1 LKTIVRILLLLIC
14 PLATLLAQNHKIDS
28 LRMVLPRQKDDT
40 SKVNTLLSLAA
51 ELETTSPD
59 SSLLLSR
66 QALVISR
73 KADWQKGIIGAIYD
87 IGVYT
92 YVKGDLNNAWLYV
105 DSALIYSN
113 EYKSTKRLN
122 SIYNMLGNIASDQDK
137 YAVGLDY
144 YFKALALDSIS
155 GKKSIADLYNNIGL
169 NYQDLGNYV
178 NAEEYYFKALR
189 MYEQENNQEGIAT
202 IYTNLGNLYDLQGD
216 HKKGLEIK
224 FKALKIDSAAGNNE
238 NLILGYQTV
247 GNGFLLN
254 SDYINALQYNYRSIE
269 LAAKM
274 GVESQIYASYS
285 NIGEAFAAFYDD
297 DSTHSEITYS
307 INGIIKHVKYEALL
321 DSALFN
327 EKRCIYYANKANNRS
342 SLIDAYENIGDIYTS
357 QKDTKQALAFYSAA
371 LNLAD
376 SLGVLQERM
385 HESQVLGHA
394 YTRMGN
400 YEEATKY
407 LNDALKLKDSLYGV
421 EKQKA
426 IGNIEAQFVFDK
438 RLLEQKKENEKEQAV
453 ADEEQKRQKYVI
465 ATISLGLGIVL
476 IFLTLLFRRY
486 RLTNKQKRIIE
497 SQKKEVDAAYGQLNN
512 AHAQLQEKDK
522 DITDSIAYA
531 RKIQSAILPT
541 EESMQEQ
548 IGDCFVLYKPRD
560 IVSGDFY
567 WFHSTGNKLIFAVV
581 DCTGHGVP
589 GAFMSMIGNS
599 ILNQVVI
606 ENKATEA
613 SDILNQ
619 MRNNLLKQLQQKG
632 QESVSRDGMD
642 MAIGIWDRTKNTLQY
657 AGANSSLYFVR
668 KNISTMSSQNQK
680 QRPHGNDMLE
690 ILPDKQPIGYQE
702 GKMES
707 DFTTHTIQLQKNDL
721 VYIASDGYQ
730 DQFGGEKNK
739 KFTSRAF
746 RDLLVSMADKPIDK
760 QKQILNGTIETW
772 KGAYAQTD
780 DICVMGIRIS

>member
-1 LKTIVRILLLLIC
+1 VKNILRILLLLVY
-14 PLATLLAQNHKIDS
+14 PLTILFAQSHKADS
-28 LRMVLPRQKDDT
+28 LRKVLVHEKDDT

-51 ELETTSPD
+51 EIETINPD

-66 QALVISR
+66 QALIISQ
-73 KADWQKGIIGAIYD
+73 KANWQKGTIGSMYD

-105 DSALIYSN
+105 DSALQYCN
-113 EYKSTKRLN
+113 KYKNNVRLN

-137 YAVGLDY
+137 YAVGLDF
-144 YFKALALDSIS
+144 YFKALALDSA
-155 GKKSIADLYNNIGL
+155 GNKKGIADLYNNIGL
-169 NYQDLGNYV
+169 NYQDLGNFV
-178 NAEEYYFKALR
+178 NAERYYFKALQ
-189 MYEQENNQEGIAT
+189 MYEQQNNQEGMAS

-216 HKKGLEIK
+216 YKKGLTTK
-224 FKALKIDSAAGNNE
+224 LKALKIDSTANNSE
-238 NLILGYQTV
+238 NLVLDYQTV
-247 GNGFLLN
+247 GSGYLMKKDFEK
-254 SDYINALQYNYRSIE
+254 ALQYNYRSI
-269 LAAKM
+269 AMANKINI
-274 GVESQIYASYS
+274 VSQIYASYS
-285 NIGEAFAAFYDD
+285 NIGEAFLGAYDAD
-297 DSTHSEITYS
+297 TTKAGISYS
-307 INGIIKHVKYEALL
+307 INGSLHHATHDAML
-321 DSALFN
+321 DSSLAN
-327 EKRCIYYANKANNRS
+327 EKKCIYYANKAHNRS
-342 SLIDAYENIGDIYTS
+342 NLIGSYRDVGDVYFF
-357 QKDTKQALAFYSAA
+357 QKDYKHAFDFYHEAY
-371 LNLAD
+371 NLAD
-376 SLGVLQERM
+376 SLGILQEKM
-385 HESQVLGHA
+385 GEAKVLGHA
-394 YTRMGN
+394 YESTGN
-400 YEEATKY
+400 YKEAALY
-407 LNDALKLKDSLYGV
+407 LDSALKFKDSLYGS

-426 IGNIEAQFVFDK
+426 IGNIEAQFSFDK
-438 RLLEQKKENEKEQAV
+438 KLLEQKKENEKETAI
-453 ADEEQKRQKYVI
+453 ATEQEKRQKYVI

-486 RLTNKQKRIIE
+486 RLTNRQKRIIE
-497 SQKKEVDAAYGQLNN
+497 KQKKDVDAAYGQLNN

-548 IGDCFVLYKPRD
+548 LSDCFVLYKPRD
-560 IVSGDFY
+560 VVSGDFY
-567 WFHSTGNKLIFAVV
+567 WCHTSGTMSIFAVV

-606 ENKATEA
+606 ENKANDA

-619 MRNNLLKQLQQKG
+619 MRSNLLKQLQQKG

-642 MAIGIWDRTKNTLQY
+642 MSVCIWDRTNNTLQF
-657 AGANSSLYFVR
+657 AGANNPLYFVR
-668 KNISTMSSQNQK
+668 RNINTTQAQNVK
-680 QRPHGNDMLE
+680 QRPHGSDLLE

-707 DFTTHTIQLQKNDL
+707 SFTTHTIQLQKDDL

-772 KGAYAQTD
+772 KGPYAQTD
-780 DICVMGIRIS
+780 DICIMGIRIS

>member
-1 LKTIVRILLLLIC
+1 MKTLVRIFLLLLC
-14 PLATLLAQNHKIDS
+14 PLTTLFAQTHKADS
-28 LRMVLPRQKDDT
+28 LKTVITRQKDDT

-51 ELETTSPD
+51 ELETNTPD
-59 SSLLLSR
+59 SSLLLSK
-66 QALVISR
+66 QALAISR
-73 KADWQKGIIGAIYD
+73 KANWQKGIVGAIYD
-87 IGVYT
+87 VGVYT
-92 YVKGDLNNAWLYV
+92 YVKGDLNTARLYI
-105 DSALIYSN
+105 DSALTYSN
-113 EYKSTKRLN
+113 MYKNTKRLN

-137 YAVGLDY
+137 YAQGLDY
-144 YFKALALDSIS
+144 YFKALALDSM
-155 GKKSIADLYNNIGL
+155 GNKKAVGDLYNNIGL
-169 NYQDLGNYV
+169 NYGELGNYV
-178 NAEEYYFKALR
+178 KAEEYYFKGMRL
-189 MYEQENNQEGIAT
+189 YEEANDQEGIAS
-202 IYTNLGNLYDLQGD
+202 ICTNLGNLYDLEGD
-216 HKKGLEIK
+216 HKKGLTTK
-224 FKALKIDSAAGNNE
+224 LKALKIDSALHNNE
-238 NLILGYQTV
+238 NLILDYQTV

-254 SDYINALQYNYRSIE
+254 RDFVNALEYNYRSVG

-274 GVESQIYASYS
+274 GIESQIYASYS
-285 NIGEAFAAFYDD
+285 NIGDAFVAFYDS
-297 DSTHSEITYS
+297 DSTHSGINYT
-307 INGIIKHVKYEALL
+307 INGSRKHVTHDALL

-327 EKRCIYYANKANNRS
+327 EKRCIYYANKANSRS
-342 SLIDAYENIGDIYTS
+342 NLINAYESIGDVYSS
-357 QKDTKQALAFYSAA
+357 QKDFKHALTFYQTAY
-371 LNLAD
+371 NLAD
-376 SLGVLQERM
+376 SLGILQEKM
-385 HESQVLGHA
+385 HESQVLGRA
-394 YTRMGN
+394 YAALGN
-400 YEEATKY
+400 YEAATKY
-407 LNDALKLKDSLYGV
+407 LNNALKLKDSLYGV
-421 EKQKA
+421 EKQKT

-453 ADEEQKRQKYVI
+453 ANEQQKRQKYVI

-486 RLTNKQKRIIE
+486 RLTNRQKRIIE
-497 SQKKEVDAAYGQLNN
+497 KQKKEVDAAYGQLNN

-531 RKIQSAILPT
+531 RKIQSAILPI

-560 IVSGDFY
+560 VVSGDFY
-567 WFHSTGNKLIFAVV
+567 WCHTVGTRSIFAVV

-642 MAIGIWDRTKNTLQY
+642 MAVCIWDKAKNVLQY
-657 AGANSSLYFVR
+657 AGANNSLYFVR
-668 KNISTMSSQNQK
+668 KNINTEPSQNLR
-680 QRPHGNDMLE
+680 QRPHGIDLLE

-707 DFTTHTIQLQKNDL
+707 SFTTHTIQLKKNDL
-721 VYIASDGYQ
+721 IYIASDGYQ

-780 DICVMGIRIS
+780 DICVMGIRIF